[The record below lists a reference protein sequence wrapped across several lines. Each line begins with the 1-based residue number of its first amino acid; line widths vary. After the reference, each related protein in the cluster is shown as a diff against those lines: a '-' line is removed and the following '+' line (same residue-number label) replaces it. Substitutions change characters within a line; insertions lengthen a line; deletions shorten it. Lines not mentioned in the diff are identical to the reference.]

1 MSIFQMVN
9 VYPLEVLLPILPFCS
24 LILTLLL
31 QGLRQL
37 LVKYHRSVNRP
48 SQCTPFVV
56 WVPSHLKRKD
66 HLSMFQLILPNY
78 WGLVSCSSLSLQIH

>member
-1 MSIFQMVN
+1 MSIFQKVN
-9 VYPLEVLLPILPFCS
+9 ESPQEVLLPTPLFYS
-24 LILTLLL
+24 SILTSLP

-37 LVKYHRSVNRP
+37 LVKCHRSVNRP
-48 SQCTPFVV
+48 SQCTPFFV